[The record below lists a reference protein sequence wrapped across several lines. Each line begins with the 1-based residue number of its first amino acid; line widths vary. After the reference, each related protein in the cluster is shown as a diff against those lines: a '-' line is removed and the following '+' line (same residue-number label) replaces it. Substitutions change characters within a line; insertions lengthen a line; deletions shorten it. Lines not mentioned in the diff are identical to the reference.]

1 VKIRPEFAEN
11 RLLYNF
17 LSRHDCGRLIRA
29 IDLFKSIASGAEE
42 NLDYGNLHVLNEY
55 AGVPIGLPILGR
67 IQHGWVVRNKSETYY
82 TNNFMS
88 TFVWSTKSLTWA
100 RDLGWRNFE
109 AIGAP
114 WLYLLENL
122 KSDGWVP
129 DSSGAKLNATID
141 ELWIPGLHQVS
152 IESGFDSD
160 VSEFLSKANSSK
172 AKIKL
177 VLLSYIDFDRLPNNV
192 RSLYPN
198 LEIVTLGHRRGS
210 SSSNSH
216 LVRIFH
222 LLMNSKKIVIDFP
235 TSLALYAMSV
245 GSQIE
250 WLKNNSYEQGL
261 TLCDKTQNLE
271 LKAILEGEIQD
282 TDLLKRYSLKALG
295 SENLKTPEEIRRI
308 FRWDAYVPFKLV
320 RLFHSIWIF
329 LLLPKRTLQTIKS
342 KSKGDFRL

>member
-1 VKIRPEFAEN
+1 MKTRPEYAEN
-11 RLLYNF
+11 RLLYNY
-17 LSRHDCGRLIRA
+17 LSRHHCGRLIRA

-67 IQHGWVVRNKSETYY
+67 IQHGWVVRNRSETYY

-88 TFVWSTKSLTWA
+88 TFVWSTKSLNWA

-122 KSDGWVP
+122 RSDGWIP
-129 DSSGAKLNATID
+129 DSLADKLNSSID

-152 IESGFDSD
+152 IESGFNSN
-160 VSEFLSKANSSK
+160 VSEFLSMANASK
-172 AKIKL
+172 AKIKV

-222 LLMNSKKIVIDFP
+222 LLMNSKKVIIDFP

-250 WLKNNSYEQGL
+250 WLKNDPYKQGL
-261 TLCDKTQNLE
+261 RLCDKTQNLE
-271 LKAILEGEIQD
+271 LRAILEGEIQD
-282 TDLLKRYSLKALG
+282 KDLLKKYSLKALG

-308 FRWDAYVPFKLV
+308 FRWDAYVRFKLV
-320 RLFHSIWIF
+320 RLIHSIWIF
-329 LLLPKRTLQTIKS
+329 LQLPIRTFQTIKS